1 MQPGET
7 RLNWEVRLM
16 TRALNIAHRGFT
28 KNFPDNTFEAFQAAI
43 EIGVDGIEFDVH
55 ETADQQFV
63 IFHDFEL
70 QGTKIRQ
77 LTLAQVAEVRLK
89 DKYKVPTLIE
99 TLDLIGNRAMPL
111 IEVKAARSL
120 DSLLQLIR
128 TKVRVDNVTIAS
140 FNQKLVLKFFELAPE
155 IRRGIITAFPVED
168 PVALT
173 QPVHADLIMMML
185 PLATSELINRIHQSN
200 LLVYAWYC
208 AGLSDVQKALQL
220 DLDGII
226 SDTPDI
232 VIKEQGAKQS

>member
-1 MQPGET
+1 
-7 RLNWEVRLM
+7 M

-28 KNFPDNTFEAFQAAI
+28 KNFPDNTLEAFQAAI
-43 EIGVDGIEFDVH
+43 DIGVDGIEFDVH

-63 IFHDFEL
+63 VFHDFEL

-77 LTLAQVAEVRLK
+77 LTLAQIAEVRLK
-89 DKYKVPTLIE
+89 DKYRLPTLVE
-99 TLDLIGNRAMPL
+99 TLDLIGNRVKPL

-120 DSLLQLIR
+120 DRLLQLIR
-128 TKVRVDNVTIAS
+128 TKVGVDDITIAS
-140 FNQKLVLKFFELAPE
+140 FNQKLVLKFSELAPE

-168 PVALT
+168 PIALT

-185 PLATSELINRIHQSN
+185 PLATSELVNRIHQNN

-208 AGLSDVQKALQL
+208 AGLSDVQKALKL
-220 DLDGII
+220 NLDGII

-232 VIKEQGAKQS
+232 VIKEQSVKP

>member
-1 MQPGET
+1 
-7 RLNWEVRLM
+7 M

-43 EIGVDGIEFDVH
+43 DIGVDGIEFDVH
-55 ETADQQFV
+55 ETTDQQFV
-63 IFHDFEL
+63 VFHDFEL

-77 LTLAQVAEVRLK
+77 LTLAQIAEVRLK
-89 DKYKVPTLIE
+89 DKYRLPTLVE
-99 TLDLIGNRAMPL
+99 TLDLIGNRVKPL

-120 DSLLQLIR
+120 DRLLQLIR
-128 TKVRVDNVTIAS
+128 TKVGVDDITIAS
-140 FNQKLVLKFFELAPE
+140 FNQKLVLKFSELAPE

-168 PVALT
+168 PIALT

-185 PLATSELINRIHQSN
+185 PLATSELVNRIHQNN

-208 AGLSDVQKALQL
+208 AGLSDVQKALKL
-220 DLDGII
+220 NLDGII

-232 VIKEQGAKQS
+232 VIKEQSVKP